1 LHHNEFHEPGEDDEP
16 DSIAIPHLSRAHGFG
31 FEDVSVPPEP
41 GLHEIHAD
49 LHDQET
55 AHGLPTHE
63 HAWVVVEIA
72 TGAIVLDELPT
83 EELAMSDSLGRFG
96 ADAGKEYVVR
106 RSWRETQV

>member
-1 LHHNEFHEPGEDDEP
+1 LHHNEFHATGDNESDR
-16 DSIAIPHLSRAHGFG
+16 IAIPHLSHTHGFG
-31 FEDVSVPPEP
+31 FEDVTVPPDA
-41 GLHEIHAD
+41 GLREIHAD